1 MASAPVAQDSSRR
14 ILELARRD
22 RSAASAALGALS
34 LEDQVALIC
43 DSPVAQRAE
52 LLALSAE
59 PEALVPCIPEA
70 ELCFTVKAV
79 GLADAEWILAH
90 ATADQVITGVDLDVW
105 NGYDL
110 DTSSLGEWLD
120 ALARTPR
127 ATLLRSVRS
136 LDAELLARLLRTRL
150 EVVMKPS
157 GDDDWQQPEGTQ
169 TLEGQFF
176 FKARAEGDDLE
187 SLVATLQVFFEE
199 DYWSYFRMM
208 QSVIWELDSDLEE
221 FALRW
226 RTGRLQDLGFPPRDE
241 ALSIYRYLD
250 SEQRLALSSDENALD
265 VSEWQLPVW
274 LPQLPASVERHH
286 RLFAAIAELEPEER
300 RGSFYAFVAVANKVA
315 VADRME
321 LSDAESTPRAIE
333 KAAEL
338 ISRGLEHVASHH
350 AIDDPTLLRRA
361 PLEWLFSV
369 GANLEPDE
377 AQP

>member
-1 MASAPVAQDSSRR
+1 MASAPVAHDSSRR

-34 LEDQVALIC
+34 LESQVALIC
-43 DSPVAQRAE
+43 ESPVAQRAE
-52 LLALSAE
+52 LLGLSEA
-59 PEALVPCIPEA
+59 PETLIPCIPEA
-70 ELCFTVKAV
+70 ELCFTMKAI
-79 GLADAEWILAH
+79 GLADADWILAY
-90 ATADQVITGVDLDVW
+90 ATPDQVVTGVDLDVW
-105 NGYDL
+105 NGHDL
-110 DTSSLGEWLD
+110 DTNSLGEWLD

-136 LDAELLARLLRTRL
+136 LDAELLARLLRARL
-150 EVVMKPS
+150 EVEMKPA

-176 FKARAEGDDLE
+176 FKARAENDDLE
-187 SLVATLQVFFEE
+187 SLVTTLHAFFEE

-250 SEQRLALSSDENALD
+250 GEQRLALSTEDNALD

-286 RLFAAIAELEPEER
+286 RLFAAIAELEPAER
-300 RGSFYAFVAVANKVA
+300 QSSFYAFVAVANKVA

-321 LSDAESTPRAIE
+321 LSDALSTPRAIE

-338 ISRGLEHVASHH
+338 ISKGLEHVASHH
-350 AIDDPTLLRRA
+350 ALDDPSLLRRV
-361 PLEWLFSV
+361 PMERLFSV
-369 GANLEPDE
+369 GANLDPEKARP
-377 AQP
+377 